1 MKDKSGKRPETLLTH
16 SGRHPHDHFGA
27 VNTPVFRASTILQP
41 TMAEYKRAKG
51 PREPRYGRR
60 GTPTTFTLEDVIA
73 DVEEAAGCIL
83 ASSGLNAIGLALLSQ
98 VKAGDHVLMADCV
111 YAPARNFANHV
122 LTRMNVATTF
132 FDPAVG
138 AGIAD
143 LMRPETRVVYVEAPG
158 SQTFDMIDIPAIS
171 AAAKGKN
178 PDVVVMTDNT
188 WGTPF
193 FFKPFSHGCDISI
206 HAATK
211 YIVGH
216 SDAML
221 GAVTYAAAMEESLR
235 AMAGWL
241 GVFAG
246 PDDVY
251 LGSRGMRT
259 LAVRLRQHQENAL
272 KMADWLLTRPEVDR
286 VLYPPHPSSAGHDLW
301 KRDFTGGS
309 GLMGVV
315 LKPVGQEAVA
325 AMLDGLE
332 LYGMGASWGGFE
344 SLILPADPRANRT
357 ATTWD
362 DPGQL
367 LRIHVGLEH
376 IDDLIADLGAGLD
389 RLTAAA

>member
-1 MKDKSGKRPETLLTH
+1 MKSKDGKRPETLLAH
-16 SGRHPHDHFGA
+16 SGRHPHDHFGV
-27 VNTPVFRASTILQP
+27 VNTPVYRASTILQP
-41 TMAEYKRAKG
+41 TVAEYKREKG

-60 GTPTTFTLEDVIA
+60 GTPTTFTLEDVIS
-73 DVEEAAGCIL
+73 DVEGAHGCIL
-83 ASSGLNAIGLALLSQ
+83 ASSGLNAISLALLSQ
-98 VKAGDHVLMADCV
+98 VKAGDHVLMVDCV
-111 YAPARNFANHV
+111 YRPARNFANNV
-122 LTRMNVATTF
+122 LTRMNVETTF
-132 FDPAVG
+132 FDPAIG
-138 AGIAD
+138 AGVTE
-143 LMRPETRVVYVEAPG
+143 LMRPNTRIVYLEAPG
-158 SQTFDMIDIPAIS
+158 SQTFEMQDIPAI
-171 AAAKGKN
+171 AEVAKARGA
-178 PDVVVMTDNT
+178 VVMTDNT
-188 WGTPF
+188 WGTPL
-193 FFKPFSHGCDISI
+193 FFKPFAHGVDITV

-221 GAVTYAAAMEESLR
+221 GAVTFTAEMEESLR

-241 GVFAG
+241 GVFAA

-259 LAVRLRQHQENAL
+259 LAVRLARHQENAL
-272 KMADWLLTRPEVDR
+272 AMCDWLLSRPEVDR

-301 KRDFTGGS
+301 KRDFTGGC

-315 LKPVGQEAVA
+315 LKPVTDKGLA

-332 LYGMGASWGGFE
+332 LYGMGASWGGYE
-344 SLILPADPRANRT
+344 SLILPADPRGNRS

-376 IDDLIADLGAGLD
+376 IDDLIADLAAGLD
-389 RLTAAA
+389 RLKAAG